1 MEGNYL
7 TKRNFRDNFYDLNIG
22 ASKKIIH
29 EAERL
34 GFAGVSITYDFDD
47 YNSEISQEYDE
58 IKLESNIL
66 IRKCL
71 KLSCKNQEELKKKV
85 QKSRKKADIIM
96 VRGGDNR
103 INRAACEERNVD
115 ILSQPYRNRRDSGMN
130 HVLARLASENDVAIE
145 INLSS
150 FLKTSLRYRH
160 RIISQFRHIMDLKRK
175 YGFSVIITSGAR
187 SEYDL
192 RNPLDIF
199 ALSNCFG
206 MTKNESFEAL
216 STIPQHLIDK
226 NDQRGNFVVD
236 GVRTVV
242 EL

>member
-1 MEGNYL
+1 LEGNYS
-7 TKRNFRDNFYDLNIG
+7 TKKNFRENFYDLNIR
-22 ASKKIIH
+22 ASRKIIQ

-34 GFAGVSITYDFDD
+34 GFAGVSLTYNFDD
-47 YNSEISQEYDE
+47 YNSEISKEYDE

-71 KLSCKNQEELKKKV
+71 ELSCKNQEELRKKV

-96 VRGGDNR
+96 VIGGDTR
-103 INRAACEERNVD
+103 VNRAACEDRNVD

-130 HVLARLASENDVAIE
+130 HVLARKASENDVAIE
-145 INLSS
+145 INLAS
-150 FLKTSLRYRH
+150 FLKTSSRYRH
-160 RIISQFRHIMDLKRK
+160 RVISQFRHIMDLKRK
-175 YGFSVIITSGAR
+175 YGFSVILTSGAR
-187 SEYDL
+187 STYDQ

-216 STIPQHLIDK
+216 STIPQYLIDR
-226 NDQRGNFVVD
+226 NDRRANFVVD
-236 GVRTVV
+236 GVSTV
-242 EL
+242 